1 MSRLEDHRLMARTA
15 AVGAPLRHPAFQR
28 LWLGL
33 SISYLGDQFT
43 IIALL
48 WFVLQLT
55 ASGAAVGLVILCFD
69 LPGVVT
75 GAILGRLL
83 DRYQPR
89 LVMGLDNLARAALI
103 ATIPT
108 LYALGSLQLWHVFVL
123 ASLAGALSPA
133 TTAGVRAFVPHLVD
147 DAALNRANTL
157 TAISLQFSYLAGP
170 LAAGFAVARLGG
182 PWALFIDAASFL
194 LMGLLVLT
202 LPTITREP
210 RVAQH
215 AAANRWFGFGAMFSL
230 RHVPALTLLSL
241 VFFFSYGPLEAAL
254 PVYSGQT
261 LHANAD
267 GYGLL
272 WTGFG
277 VGAFGW
283 CADAD
288 QALAPLAAEH
298 CLTDDRGALGSAA
311 VPPVF
316 RPTAPARDAVSRC
329 GWGILGALYADGN
342 HPAAAAHPG
351 RDTRPGLRRAAFA
364 RRSGGAAGSRVRWRA
379 AAISLGATG
388 DRYLWPRLH
397 PRRAGWPRLTVT
409 ASVATRKP
417 LVFRHAGK
425 EILATWMGSF
435 PSIRVHLRSSVA
447 KNEY

>member
-1 MSRLEDHRLMARTA
+1 VARTA

-33 SISYLGDQFT
+33 SVSYLGDQFT

-55 ASGAAVGLVILCFD
+55 GSGAAVGLVILCFD

-89 LVMGLDNLARAALI
+89 LVMGFDNLARAALI
-103 ATIPT
+103 AAIPT

-147 DAALNRANTL
+147 DAALDRANAL
-157 TAISLQFSYLAGP
+157 TAASLQFSYLAGP
-170 LAAGFAVARLGG
+170 VAAGFAVARLGG

-194 LMGLLVLT
+194 LMGLLALT
-202 LPTITREP
+202 LPTIAREP

-215 AAANRWFGFGAMFSL
+215 AAANHAHAPFCGLFESFGALFSL
-230 RHVPALTLLSL
+230 RYVPALTLLSL

-261 LHANAD
+261 LHANAG

-277 VGAFGW
+277 VGAFAGVLTLTRLSHRW
-283 CADAD
+283 RPGI
-288 QALAPLAAEH
+288 ALPMIAVLWGALLCPLFFIRQLPLAMLFLGVAGASWAPYTPMETTLLQRLVPAGIRGQVFGARHSLVVAATPLGAAFGGVLLQYLPAPL
-298 CLTDDRGALGSAA
+298 
-311 VPPVF
+311 V
-316 RPTAPARDAVSRC
+316 
-329 GWGILGALYADGN
+329 I
-342 HPAAAAHPG
+342 
-351 RDTRPGLRRAAFA
+351 
-364 RRSGGAAGSRVRWRA
+364 
-379 AAISLGATG
+379 AISGLAC
-388 DRYLWPRLH
+388 
-397 PRRAGWPRLTVT
+397 
-409 ASVATRKP
+409 
-417 LVFRHAGK
+417 
-425 EILATWMGSF
+425 ILAGLGGLVSPSLRQLQRGS
-435 PSIRVHLRSSVA
+435 P
-447 KNEY
+447 